1 MKNALP
7 ACILVIIL
15 FTVSAFTTQAQSK
28 VSYPTDLAQLHQNM
42 LDDLLGS
49 SRESDSPQPL
59 MDQLKE
65 DGSWPGIEYTSQQ
78 RGSWQP
84 TQHLNNVM
92 AMARAWNKIGSTYY
106 HDPKL
111 LQSIHKALNYWLDND
126 FQCPNWWYPQIGV
139 PQIMAPI
146 LILMEGELSREQM
159 AKGYIILDR
168 SKIGQ
173 TGQNK
178 VWQSANVML
187 KSLLQ
192 RDSEMV
198 GKAAKSIQEELKV
211 APGEGIQSDGSFH
224 QHGPQIQ
231 FGNYGLAYVGDMIK
245 WIRLLRGTP
254 FAFDESKM
262 TILRN
267 YLIDGQQWI
276 TWKNQMDISAC
287 GRQLFVDAQ
296 ESKARSLARAFNN
309 METLD
314 PANTGV
320 YKKAGDYKTLE
331 GNKHFWRSDFQVQ
344 RTNDYYF
351 SVKMCSE
358 RVIGAE
364 SCNSENIRGYY
375 MGDGAS
381 YLYQSGVEYENI
393 FPYWDW
399 KKIPGTTIQQD
410 EKELPVLTA
419 SGYRIAT
426 NFVGGVSDGKSGI
439 AVLDYDRNG
448 LTAKKAWFIFNDQ
461 VVCLGAGITSAAGV
475 PVTTSVNQS
484 FLKGEVL
491 AKTKETITIQPE
503 SGEALQPKWILH
515 DHAGYFFPEGA
526 NLKLET
532 KTVTGSWNKV
542 ASMYKDEPITAPIFK
557 LWIEHGIVPTDQ
569 TYAYCLVPKAT
580 KQKMEQ
586 MAAKPTFRILKNDKK
601 MQEVISANQQW
612 SGMVFYLPG
621 KSAQPDGIEVDQPCV
636 VMQQKNGKE
645 RSLSLSDPTQKR
657 KQLTLRLSGNYQT
670 TTVRTKTNFDQGK
683 TTFTIDLPSSPE
695 AGKTVLLKLSK
706 SK

>member
-1 MKNALP
+1 MKNTL
-7 ACILVIIL
+7 IIFFVTIL
-15 FTVSAFTTQAQSK
+15 FCNLMATGSLAQSK
-28 VSYPTDLAQLHQNM
+28 VTYPADLVQLHQNI
-42 LDDLLGS
+42 LGDLLSESRGS
-49 SRESDSPQPL
+49 ESPQPL
-59 MDQLKE
+59 LDQLRE
-65 DGSWPGIEYTSQQ
+65 DGSWPGIDYASQQ

-92 AMARAWNKIGSTYY
+92 ALSRAWNKTGSAFY

-111 LQSIHKALNYWLDND
+111 LQSIHKALNYWLNND

-146 LILMEGELSREQM
+146 LILMESTLSKEQM

-168 SKIGQ
+168 SKISQ

-178 VWQSANVML
+178 VWQSGNVLL

-192 RDSEMV
+192 RNSEMV
-198 GKAAKSIQEELKV
+198 SKAAKSIQEELKV
-211 APGEGIQSDGSFH
+211 APGEGIQPDGSFH

-231 FGNYGLAYVGDMIK
+231 FGNYGMAYVSDMIK
-245 WIRLLRGTP
+245 WIKLLRSTP
-254 FAFDESKM
+254 YAFDETKM
-262 TILRN
+262 SILRN
-267 YLIDGQQWI
+267 YLIEGQQWI

-287 GRQLFVDAQ
+287 GRQLFLNAQ
-296 ESKARSLARAFNN
+296 QSKARSLARSFTL

-314 PANTGV
+314 PANAQA
-320 YKKAGDYKTLE
+320 YKKAGKYETLA

-344 RTNDYYF
+344 RTPDYYF

-381 YLYQSGVEYENI
+381 FLYQSGTEYENI

-399 KKIPGTTIQQD
+399 KKIPGTTTQQD
-410 EKELPVLTA
+410 DKELPVLTA
-419 SGYRIAT
+419 SGYRLPT

-439 AVLDYDRNG
+439 AVLDYSRNG
-448 LTAKKAWFIFNDQ
+448 LTAKKAWFIFNDRI
-461 VVCLGAGITSAAGV
+461 VCIGAGITSASGV

-491 AKTKETITIQPE
+491 VKTAAVTTILPE
-503 SGEALQPKWILH
+503 SSEALHPKWILH
-515 DHAGYFFPEGA
+515 DQTGYYFPEGA

-532 KTVTGSWNKV
+532 KTVTGSWNRV

-586 MAAKPTFRILKNDKK
+586 MASKPTFLILNNDKK
-601 MQEVISANQQW
+601 LQEVVSSNRQW
-612 SGMVFYLPG
+612 SGIVFYLAG
-621 KSAQPDGIEVDQPCV
+621 KSAQPEGIEVDQPCV
-636 VMQQKNGKE
+636 VMLQKNGKE
-645 RSLSLSDPTQKR
+645 LSVALSDPTQKL
-657 KQLTLRLSGNYQT
+657 KQLTLTVTGKHQT
-670 TTVRTKTNFDQGK
+670 TFAAAKTSFDQGK
-683 TTFTIDLPSSPE
+683 TSVTVTLPQGPD
-695 AGKTVLLKLSK
+695 AGKTISFKLSK